1 MSQSLLHSS
10 IADFFELYIPES
22 SSVRN
27 IAIAVSGG
35 ADSLALAHLLNQK
48 ISSDLRHV
56 KLHVLTVDHGLRPEA
71 SGEAE
76 HVGNIVSSWENAT
89 HQILKWDGR
98 SAETGIQEKA
108 RNARYDL
115 MREYCEQHG
124 IKFLF
129 LGHHGGDQFET
140 FFIRLSAGSGPEG
153 LGCMAPVSVQNGL
166 NLCRPLLYQ
175 SHEGLVSYCQRE
187 DIAWCEDP
195 SNEDD
200 KYERVRYRKAYEVL
214 SSEGLS
220 YKRLNKTLERIR
232 QMTESA
238 HVFSNEK
245 YDELLIKKE
254 TDRIL
259 FNLECIKALPLD
271 TVCRI
276 VKRAIEELSDER
288 GYGPRTEKTEILTKD
303 LLEGKGFRKR
313 TLGKC
318 IFEVLDDGEK
328 FSVSKE

>member
-124 IKFLF
+124 IKHLF

-153 LGCMAPVSVQNGL
+153 LGCMSPVSDLNGL
-166 NLCRPLLYQ
+166 SLCRPLLYR
-175 SHEGLVSYCQRE
+175 SHEDLISNCQKE
-187 DIAWCEDP
+187 NIVWCEDP
-195 SNEDD
+195 SNGDD
-200 KYERVRYRKAYEVL
+200 KYERVRYRKAYDVL
-214 SSEGLS
+214 SSEGLT
-220 YKRLNKTLERIR
+220 YKRLNKTLERVR
-232 QMTESA
+232 QMAESA
-238 HVFSNEK
+238 NVFSNEK
-245 YDELLIKKE
+245 YDDITIKKE

-259 FNLECIKALPLD
+259 FDLKSFKSLPFD
-271 TVCRI
+271 TACRI
-276 VKRAIEELSDER
+276 IRKAIEEIATDG
-288 GYGPRTEKTEILTKD
+288 GYGPRTEKTEILTKE
-303 LLEGKGFRKR
+303 LLADKDFRKR

-318 IFEVLDDGEK
+318 IFEILDDGEK